1 MSKPK
6 WEKAP
11 EWARVIVQ
19 QGVKKPHYCCPA
31 DHEDGARALWVSDTG
46 RKEMEFELEKNCW
59 EFTETRP

>member
-11 EWARVIVQ
+11 EQARVIVQ
-19 QGVKKPHYCCPA
+19 QGVKKPHYCWAA

-46 RKEMEFELEKNCW
+46 RKGMEFELEKNCW
-59 EFTETRP
+59 EFTEKRP